1 MNVKIDWKSHYVIP
15 FKSTTDTSLRS
26 FHYKCLTQILP
37 TNKDLHTYKY
47 KPSQLCDFC
56 SSYSETIE
64 HLFWECRYVQII
76 WNELIAFLNT
86 KNINITINLKDVSLG
101 TFKGGVDNI
110 TVNYII
116 ILMNHYIFTT
126 KQTNKQHPC
135 FQLLYYSFKQ
145 QDQGRT
151 RNRSI
156 KRPIRTSNIY
166 KPLIKTTRF
175 VYTN

>member
-26 FHYKCLTQILP
+26 FQYKFLTQILP
-37 TNKDLHTYKY
+37 TNKDLHNYKY
-47 KPSQLCDFC
+47 KPSSLCDFC
-56 SSYSETIE
+56 SSYVETIE

-86 KNINITINLKDVSLG
+86 KNINITINLIDVCLG

-116 ILMNHYIFTT
+116 ILMKHYIFRT
-126 KQTNKQHPC
+126 KQTNNIPAFNSFINHLNSRIKVEQEIA
-135 FQLLYYSFKQ
+135 LLKDRSELH
-145 QDQGRT
+145 
-151 RNRSI
+151 NRKWI
-156 KRPIRTSNIY
+156 K
-166 KPLIKTTRF
+166 F
-175 VYTN
+175 TNL